1 MKEKEESD
9 KQLSGE
15 APKLTQEERDRKKLV
30 GKAAK
35 EEKKKEMEKEH
46 DKILYRPHG

>member
-1 MKEKEESD
+1 
-9 KQLSGE
+9 
-15 APKLTQEERDRKKLV
+15 V